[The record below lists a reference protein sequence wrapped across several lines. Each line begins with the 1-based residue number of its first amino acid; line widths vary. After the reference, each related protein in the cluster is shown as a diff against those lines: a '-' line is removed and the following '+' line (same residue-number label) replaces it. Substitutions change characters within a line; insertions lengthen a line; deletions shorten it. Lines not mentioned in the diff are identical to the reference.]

1 MKIRLNKKQEICL
14 TNCKSKSKIEKA
26 KKIIENDGDIIEIS
40 EKLKLLGNST
50 RLKIIFALKYG
61 ELCVCEISEIIEL
74 SIPATSQQLKML
86 RQANILKS
94 RSEGKTIYYSL
105 TNTKIPEMIKKI
117 IKSMFA

>member
-1 MKIRLNKKQEICL
+1 MNKNQEICL
-14 TNCKSKSKIEKA
+14 INCKSKSKIEEA
-26 KKIIENDGDIIEIS
+26 KKLIEYDGDIIEIS

-86 RQANILKS
+86 RQANILRS
-94 RSEGKTIYYSL
+94 RSEGKTVYYSL
-105 TNTKIPEMIKKI
+105 TNTKIPERIKKI
-117 IKSMFA
+117 TQSIFA